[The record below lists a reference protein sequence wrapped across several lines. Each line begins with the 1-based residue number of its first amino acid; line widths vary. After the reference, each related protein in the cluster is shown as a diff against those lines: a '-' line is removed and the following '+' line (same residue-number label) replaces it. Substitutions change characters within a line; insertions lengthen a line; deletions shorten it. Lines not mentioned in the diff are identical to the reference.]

1 MQSTENVI
9 RVMQTLNKCQRVSW
23 RAGWTET
30 FKSGSGRGRG
40 KSTVKRQLARN
51 LLYLVIK
58 DQNMD
63 VSRIQVKTASA
74 SKLRDGYSAK
84 YSVRFSQLSQPI
96 TPEITYIFVTR
107 LNSRWESF
115 LVIPREV
122 LYDQY
127 ETYQAGSL
135 TKAGQASFYFNY
147 LNETVTCSKRDF
159 STYLNN
165 WSAWPVIEHWITL
178 NK

>member
-1 MQSTENVI
+1 MSKKANLYVG
-9 RVMQTLNKCQRVSW
+9 
-23 RAGWTET
+23 RAGQMAVISE
-30 FKSGSGRGRG
+30 FLIRGWNVAVPEVDIG
-40 KSTVKRQLARN
+40 DDL
-51 LLYLVIK
+51 LVIK

-74 SKLRDGYSAK
+74 SKLKDGYSAR
-84 YSVRFSQLSQPI
+84 YSVRLSQLSQPI

-135 TKAGQASFYFNY
+135 TKAGQVSFYFSY
-147 LNETVTCSKRDF
+147 LNETVTCCKRDF

-165 WSAWPVIEHWITL
+165 WSAWPVIEH
-178 NK
+178 